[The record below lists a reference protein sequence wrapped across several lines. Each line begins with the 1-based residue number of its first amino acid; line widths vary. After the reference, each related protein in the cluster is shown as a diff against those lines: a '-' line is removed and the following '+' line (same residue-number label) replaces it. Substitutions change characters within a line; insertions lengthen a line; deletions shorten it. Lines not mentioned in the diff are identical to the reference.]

1 MAAKRDVGDRL
12 RAEAALLA
20 SEARFLAAAGSIPD
34 GLVILDAEDRIAFYN
49 NRHPELLPPA
59 LREGLALGIR
69 FEDWIRDGLAR
80 GPIYHPD
87 MGPEYAERRLASR
100 DEALTEREHRHVD
113 GRWVRIREARMPDGG
128 RVLLTTDI
136 TDRREAEAR
145 FLAAAESIP
154 DGLAIFDGEDR
165 FVFYN
170 SRYPNHLTANLRTV
184 LSLGIRFDEWLAAAL
199 KLGPIYHPDMGEN
212 YVARRLAIRAENQG
226 ELEHKV
232 ADGRWIRIRENRM
245 PDGGRVLLTTDVTE
259 RRRRQQQLSL
269 LAMAVDQVGDQVEIA
284 DAANR
289 CTYVNPAFA
298 RLTGFQPAEVIGRR
312 VRDVLLSGQH
322 DADFFDAIDRCLRQG
337 ANWQGRII
345 NRRKDGQLIHQ
356 DTTISPLRDARG
368 RITHYVAVKRDITE
382 QEKTEAAIR
391 ANEAR
396 YRAVV
401 DTQTEFIA
409 RISPDGRLSFVND
422 AYCRY
427 YGRNR
432 EELLGRGF
440 NEFTNTLPEDR
451 ERDAAHLAA
460 LTPEIPSR
468 TIELRR
474 QLPDGSARWVQWVD
488 TALFDSQGKLIE
500 IQSVG
505 RDITDQRS
513 SELALQESEAR
524 YRALV
529 ETQTEFVLRQLPDGR
544 LTFVNEA
551 YCRYVGK
558 SREQLLDPSWNDLLM
573 IAPEHRKAYALHMGA
588 LTPEAP
594 TAAME
599 VRAILPDGSE
609 RWELWVDTGIVR
621 WKGQSGRATIGGAG
635 NHGAQAERAGCTR
648 ERGALSGAGRDAD
661 RVRPASAARGPADL
675 RQRSLLSICRPAAR
689 VPAVRFVQRRST

>member
-1 MAAKRDVGDRL
+1 
-12 RAEAALLA
+12 
-20 SEARFLAAAGSIPD
+20 
-34 GLVILDAEDRIAFYN
+34 
-49 NRHPELLPPA
+49 
-59 LREGLALGIR
+59 
-69 FEDWIRDGLAR
+69 
-80 GPIYHPD
+80 
-87 MGPEYAERRLASR
+87 
-100 DEALTEREHRHVD
+100 
-113 GRWVRIREARMPDGG
+113 MP
-128 RVLLTTDI
+128 
-136 TDRREAEAR
+136 
-145 FLAAAESIP
+145 
-154 DGLAIFDGEDR
+154 
-165 FVFYN
+165 
-170 SRYPNHLTANLRTV
+170 
-184 LSLGIRFDEWLAAAL
+184 
-199 KLGPIYHPDMGEN
+199 
-212 YVARRLAIRAENQG
+212 ENQG

-232 ADGRWIRIRENRM
+232 ADGRWIRIRESRM

-289 CTYVNPAFA
+289 CTYVNPAFV
-298 RLTGFQPAEVIGRR
+298 RLTGFEPAEVIGRR
-312 VRDVLLSGQH
+312 VRDVLRSGQH

-337 ANWQGRII
+337 ANWQGRIV

-356 DTTISPLRDARG
+356 DTTISPLRDTRG

-391 ANEAR
+391 ASEAR

-427 YGRNR
+427 YGRKR

-460 LTPEIPSR
+460 LTPEFPSR

-474 QLPDGSARWVQWVD
+474 RLPDDSARWVQWVD
-488 TALFDSQGKLIE
+488 TALFDGEGKLIE

-505 RDITDQRS
+505 RDITEQRS
-513 SELALQESEAR
+513 SERALQESEAR

-573 IAPEHRKAYALHMGA
+573 IAPEHRRAYALH
-588 LTPEAP
+588 
-594 TAAME
+594 
-599 VRAILPDGSE
+599 VR
-609 RWELWVDTGIVR
+609 
-621 WKGQSGRATIGGAG
+621 GR
-635 NHGAQAERAGCTR
+635 
-648 ERGALSGAGRDAD
+648 
-661 RVRPASAARGPADL
+661 
-675 RQRSLLSICRPAAR
+675 
-689 VPAVRFVQRRST
+689 